1 MGEDE
6 KKIRATVKCRCKLP
20 NTVAE
25 NDQDDPRKD
34 GVEENIGNVDQ
45 PGETGREDSD
55 PASGHYE
62 MLFLCGKDYRV

>member
-6 KKIRATVKCRCKLP
+6 KKIRATVKWRCKLP

-34 GVEENIGNVDQ
+34 GVEENIGNMSHCVSKKH
-45 PGETGREDSD
+45 E
-55 PASGHYE
+55 
-62 MLFLCGKDYRV
+62 LKDTITESRYRLQQCE